1 MKNKTNE
8 TAFPAFPM
16 MDNLGQAV
24 TPFPGMTKLEYFTLS
39 IYCSRIASGKDFKF
53 EDRYNPSDDAEW
65 LIKLIEEK
73 QQSINK
79 TKDTAL
85 KIIQ

>member
-1 MKNKTNE
+1 MKSKTNE

-24 TPFPGMTKLEYFTLS
+24 TPFPGMTKLEYFSLHIFLTTLS
-39 IYCSRIASGKDFKF
+39 STVTLHICNDQI
-53 EDRYNPSDDAEW
+53 
-65 LIKLIEEK
+65 
-73 QQSINK
+73 INK
-79 TKDTAL
+79 AENLINDIEKYQQKLNKTNDTAL

>member
-39 IYCSRIASGKDFKF
+39 IYCSRIASGEDFKF
-53 EDRYNPSDDAEW
+53 EDLPDDAEW

-79 TKDTAL
+79 TNDTAL